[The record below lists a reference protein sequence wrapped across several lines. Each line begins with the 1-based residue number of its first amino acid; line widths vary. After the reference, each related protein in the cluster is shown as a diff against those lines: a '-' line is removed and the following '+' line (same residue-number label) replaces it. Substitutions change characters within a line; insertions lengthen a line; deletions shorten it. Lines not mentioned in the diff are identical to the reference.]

1 MILISTY
8 PRSIY
13 IHTQATD
20 SGQVDMGL
28 TAVQLGV
35 PKRRIYDITNVLEG
49 VGLIEKRSKN
59 TVAWKGS
66 EALLGATIDP
76 VAKVNIDV
84 VKAELRELTKE
95 AEQLDQWIETLG
107 RTQVVSEAVT
117 TDEIVEAVFY
127 PSAQVD
133 GLPTK
138 DTVLDATGK
147 PNHVLIAIQAPFGS
161 YAHICPPAA
170 GGPERSLYVGHRA
183 GLAKYP
189 GVAAPTRPFAP
200 TPPTLPKRRGSP
212 FAMTS
217 GRVVKTARRDER
229 GLSVSVLPTFFD
241 DKEQKI
247 KTTGIRVLSDDPYT
261 LAAQAAL
268 AMASKDGLPQPEE
281 EPDPTK
287 RPRSSSWDVAESM
300 ANDLEFFEASAAI

>member
-1 MILISTY
+1 
-8 PRSIY
+8 
-13 IHTQATD
+13 
-20 SGQVDMGL
+20 MGL
-28 TAVQLGV
+28 TALQLGV

-66 EALLGATIDP
+66 EALLGPTIDP
-76 VAKVNIDV
+76 AAKASIDQ
-84 VKAELRELTKE
+84 VKAELREITKE
-95 AEQLDQWIETLG
+95 AEQLDLWIEMLG
-107 RTQVVSEAVT
+107 RTQVVSQSVT

-127 PSAQVD
+127 PSAQVE

-138 DTVLDATGK
+138 ETVLDASGK

-161 YAHICPPAA
+161 FAHIVPTAD
-170 GGPERSLYVGHRA
+170 GGPERSLYVGNRA

-189 GVAAPTRPFAP
+189 GTMAPSAASSTTTA
-200 TPPTLPKRRGSP
+200 TLSKRGSP

-217 GRVVKTARRDER
+217 GRVFKTARRDER

-247 KTTGIRVLSDDPYT
+247 KTTGVRVLSDDPYT
-261 LAAQAAL
+261 LAAQAAF
-268 AMASKDGLPQPEE
+268 AMSGKDLLPQPEE
-281 EPDPTK
+281 ELSDTTK
-287 RPRSSSWDVAESM
+287 RPRSSSWGVAESM
-300 ANDLEFFEASAAI
+300 ANDEGVSEFFVGSTVI

>member
-1 MILISTY
+1 
-8 PRSIY
+8 
-13 IHTQATD
+13 
-20 SGQVDMGL
+20 MGL

-76 VAKVNIDV
+76 VAKANIDV

-107 RTQVVSEAVT
+107 RTQVVSESVT

-161 YAHICPPAA
+161 YAHIVPPAA

-189 GVAAPTRPFAP
+189 GVAAPARPFAP
-200 TPPTLPKRRGSP
+200 TTPPTLPKRRGSP

-217 GRVVKTARRDER
+217 GRVSKTARRDDR

-268 AMASKDGLPQPEE
+268 AMASKDGLPQREE

-300 ANDLEFFEASAAI
+300 ANDEGVSEFFEPSVVI